1 MRVAVTGIGM
11 IDTLGNN
18 QIDCFNNLISDKDF
32 YRETQFEKHPK
43 AFYPEL
49 ESWVLPEDIKTKDM
63 SRSSLYGIHAVH
75 QALVDS
81 GVSLETTNVGVFMS
95 TLTGGNDLK
104 YPMIRSDRLFPKK
117 VIQAMA
123 DTLSGLI
130 SQYYQFK
137 GINTCIQSACAT
149 GLVTI
154 DYATKFLDDYDYAI
168 VGGSDIG
175 VNTIDTP
182 AFGSLRA
189 LGTKS
194 CPFDEDRDGFIMGE
208 GAGCLILESEEKA
221 KNRGAKIYA
230 YLHPV
235 AHFSDAVDR
244 TNPSGEGA
252 YETMKKAA
260 IMYPDAINAHG
271 TSTPIGDEIEHEAI
285 TKLFPDT
292 PIYSNKGKIGHTF
305 AAAGILETIYSIL
318 SMKNSVIP
326 HTQGCTNGMKNIV
339 TKPIYKETTTTLN
352 NSFGFGGRCCSQL
365 IEIAND

>member
-18 QIDCFNNLISDKDF
+18 QVDCFNNLVNDKDF
-32 YRETQFEKHPK
+32 YKQTEFEKHPR

-49 ESWVLPEDIKTKDM
+49 ESWILPEDMKTKDM
-63 SRSSLYGIHAVH
+63 SRSSLYGLHAVH

-81 GVSLETTNVGVFMS
+81 NVTLETTNVGVFMS

-104 YPMIRSDRLFPKK
+104 YPMIKSEKLFPKK
-117 VIQAMA
+117 VIQAMT
-123 DTLSGLI
+123 DTLSGLV

-154 DYATKFLDDYDYAI
+154 DYAMRFINDYDYLI

-175 VNTIDTP
+175 VNAIDIP
-182 AFGSLRA
+182 AFGCLRA

-194 CPFDEDRDGFIMGE
+194 CPFDESRDGFIMGE

-221 KNRGAKIYA
+221 KGRGAKIYA

-252 YETMKKAA
+252 YKTMKKAA
-260 IMYPDAINAHG
+260 IIHPDVINAHG
-271 TSTPIGDEIEHEAI
+271 TSTPIGDEVEHKAI

-292 PIYSNKGKIGHTF
+292 LIYSNKGKIGHTF

-318 SMKNSVIP
+318 SMKNSIIP
-326 HTQGCTNGMKNIV
+326 HTHGCTNPMTRVIIE
-339 TKPIYKETTTTLN
+339 PIQKEIKTTLN

-365 IEIAND
+365 IEVNND